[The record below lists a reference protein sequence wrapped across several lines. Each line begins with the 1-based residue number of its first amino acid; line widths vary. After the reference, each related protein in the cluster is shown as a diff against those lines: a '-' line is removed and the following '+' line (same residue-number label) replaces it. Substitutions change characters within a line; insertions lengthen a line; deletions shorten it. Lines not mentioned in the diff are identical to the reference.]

1 MRLLLLTNEY
11 RPVNGGIATY
21 CHALI
26 QAMAHR
32 GHEVAVVAAAK
43 GGPSPEFD
51 AKEPYPLWR
60 AREHRWVGRR
70 FAERWRV
77 LCQAIEAQ
85 RPDWL
90 WASDW
95 RPGLL
100 AALAARRY
108 QLPLVVSAFGSELLL
123 GSRPPIRRHLI
134 RLVMRQAQAII
145 GISHYTKSLLMAAGV
160 PGERVD
166 VIMPGT
172 RPDMPVATR
181 EARGQILARHQ
192 LGTGP
197 LILTLA
203 RLVPRKGHDIVLA
216 ALPSIRA
223 TCPNVRY
230 LIAGAGPDR
239 PRLEA
244 LVQQL
249 GLADTVCFAGTIA
262 EADKA
267 TYYAAA
273 DLYVLL
279 SRPEPGDVEGFGITL
294 LEAAAQ
300 GLPIVAG
307 RSGGAPDALAGGSV
321 GYLVDPVDVAAVAAA
336 ITHLL
341 ENPAEAAALGACAR
355 THVEQVANWAHAAT
369 ALETLLE
376 RGRLR

>member
-11 RPVNGGIATY
+11 KPVNGGIATY

-26 QAMAHR
+26 QEMAAR

-43 GGPSPEFD
+43 GGLSPDFD
-51 AKEPYPLWR
+51 AAEPYPLWR
-60 AREHRWVGRR
+60 TREHRWVGRR
-70 FAERWRV
+70 FAERWQI
-77 LCQAIEAQ
+77 LCRAIETL

-108 QLPLVVSAFGSELLL
+108 QLPLAISAFGSELLL
-123 GSRPPIRRHLI
+123 SKRLPLRRQMI
-134 RLVMRQAQAII
+134 KRVMGQADVII
-145 GISHYTKSLLMAAGV
+145 SISHYTKSLLTATGV
-160 PGERVD
+160 PAERID

-172 RPDMPVATR
+172 RPEMLVERT
-181 EARGQILARHQ
+181 EARSQIRARHQ
-192 LGTGP
+192 L
-197 LILTLA
+197 
-203 RLVPRKGHDIVLA
+203 VVLA

-223 TCPNVRY
+223 ACPNVRY
-230 LIAGAGPDR
+230 LIAGQGPDR

-307 RSGGAPDALAGGSV
+307 KDL
-321 GYLVDPVDVAAVAAA
+321 
-336 ITHLL
+336 
-341 ENPAEAAALGACAR
+341 
-355 THVEQVANWAHAAT
+355 
-369 ALETLLE
+369 
-376 RGRLR
+376 